1 MREITNSS
9 LRNKI
14 LRKNIL
20 FSAILKIVGLT
31 TSLLI
36 VPITLDYLDKETYG
50 IWLTL
55 SSILYW
61 FVFFDVGL
69 GNGMRNYLTQAISL
83 EDYKLGNIYLSTT
96 LVVLAVIA
104 IVFALLTLAL
114 LPFVNL
120 NILFNSRAI
129 SEDVLIV
136 SMLIAI
142 VFTLI
147 NFVVKNIGYVF
158 VAMQKYA
165 VNDLLAVAG
174 SVLALLVIWVLTLTT
189 EGNLVYVV
197 MAFTIIPVLVYLVA
211 CIPIFNKYPQ
221 LKPSI
226 KNFDKNIAVQ
236 LTSKGI
242 GFFFIQITSCLV
254 IFGSSNII
262 IAHYCGPESVATYN
276 IAYKYFYLLAIAY
289 TVVISPMWNAYT
301 DAYVK
306 RDFCWIKT
314 TFSKAIKA
322 WGITIVVGCIM
333 LWLSNFVYYIW
344 IGDEIIVPLGVSA
357 ITFLYISMYNLNNCV
372 TYLLNG
378 LNKIRVQVFT
388 SILFTIV
395 YVIAAVSYGGKHG
408 IEGIV
413 LCMAICYGLMSLI
426 HLYQCNLLITQKA
439 EGIWNR

>member
-104 IVFALLTLAL
+104 IVFALLTIAL

-165 VNDLLAVAG
+165 VNDLLAVVG
-174 SVLALLVIWVLTLTT
+174 SVLALLVIWFLTLTT

-211 CIPIFNKYPQ
+211 CIPVFNKYPQ

-254 IFGSSNII
+254 IFGSSNVI
-262 IAHYCGPESVATYN
+262 IAHYCGPESVSTYN

-322 WGITIVVGCIM
+322 WGITIFVGCIM
-333 LWLSNFVYYIW
+333 LWLSSFVYYIW
-344 IGDEIIVPLGVSA
+344 IGDKIIVPFGVSA

-388 SILFTIV
+388 SILFTIA
-395 YVIAAVSYGGKHG
+395 YVIAAISYGGKHG

-413 LCMAICYGLMSLI
+413 LCMALCYGLMSLI
-426 HLYQCNLLITQKA
+426 HIYQCNLLINQKA
-439 EGIWNR
+439 EGIWNL

>member
-1 MREITNSS
+1 MRNITNSR

-20 FSAILKIVGLT
+20 FSAILKIVGLA

-61 FVFFDVGL
+61 FVFFDIGL
-69 GNGMRNYLTQAISL
+69 GNGMRNYLTQAISV

-104 IVFALLTLAL
+104 IIFALLTIVL

-165 VNDLLAVAG
+165 VNDLLAVVG
-174 SVLALLVIWVLTLTT
+174 SVLALLVIWFLTLTT

-211 CIPIFNKYPQ
+211 CIPVFNKYPQ

-254 IFGSSNII
+254 IFGSSNVII
-262 IAHYCGPESVATYN
+262 VHYCGPESVTTYN

-306 RDFCWIKT
+306 RDFRWIKT

-322 WGITIVVGCIM
+322 WGITIVIGCIM
-333 LWLSNFVYYIW
+333 LWLSCLVYYIW
-344 IGDEIIVPLGVSA
+344 IGDKIIVPFGVSA

-395 YVIAAVSYGGKHG
+395 YVIAAISYGGKHG

-426 HLYQCNLLITQKA
+426 HIYQCNLLINQKA